1 MANLSIKKSLNPDSL
16 DITLSIVI
24 NLIIISSLF
33 IYGSLLKGKLNRE
46 GNKSTNPEISIVSS
60 NQVISKGDTIDSSEL
75 STEKG
80 KKIEVDNVKTSTTI
94 ATARNEV
101 RSEVKNEVRRE
112 VVGGKAEIDANT
124 KNISNGS
131 MNMPS
136 GLVDKGSYYL
146 AENANVS
153 GINYQILSQV
163 NPDTTILSQ
172 RNYSEKLVIK
182 AKMLVSENG
191 KVESVSIISGA
202 NPYGIHAEVIKALKQ
217 WKFSKLSYNGKPLKI
232 YFTKTFIL

>member
-1 MANLSIKKSLNPDSL
+1 MTNLSIKKSLNPDSL
-16 DITLSIVI
+16 DVTLSIVI

-33 IYGSLLKGKLNRE
+33 IYGSLLKGKLNIE
-46 GNKSTNPEISIVSS
+46 ENKSINPEISIVSS
-60 NQVISKGDTIDSSEL
+60 NQVVSKNDIINSSEL
-75 STEKG
+75 SMEKG
-80 KKIEVDNVKTSTTI
+80 KQVEVDNVKTATTM
-94 ATARNEV
+94 ATTRNEAK
-101 RSEVKNEVRRE
+101 SA
-112 VVGGKAEIDANT
+112 GIAGKVEIDANT

-131 MNMPS
+131 VNMPS

-182 AKMLVSENG
+182 AKILVSESG

>member
-1 MANLSIKKSLNPDSL
+1 MIIVNLSIKKSLNPDSL

-33 IYGSLLKGKLNRE
+33 IYGSLLKGKLNIE
-46 GNKSTNPEISIVSS
+46 ENKSINPEISIVSS
-60 NQVISKGDTIDSSEL
+60 NQVVSKNDIINSSEL
-75 STEKG
+75 SMEKG
-80 KKIEVDNVKTSTTI
+80 KQVEVDNVKTATTM
-94 ATARNEV
+94 ATTRNEAK
-101 RSEVKNEVRRE
+101 SA
-112 VVGGKAEIDANT
+112 GIAGKVEIDANT

-131 MNMPS
+131 VNMPS

-163 NPDTTILSQ
+163 NPDTTVLSQ

-182 AKMLVSENG
+182 AKILVSESG

>member
-1 MANLSIKKSLNPDSL
+1 MTNLSIKKSLNPDSL

-33 IYGSLLKGKLNRE
+33 IYGSLLKGKLNIE
-46 GNKSTNPEISIVSS
+46 ENKSINPEISIVSS
-60 NQVISKGDTIDSSEL
+60 NQVVSKNDIINSSEL
-75 STEKG
+75 SMEKG
-80 KKIEVDNVKTSTTI
+80 KQVEVDNVKTATTM
-94 ATARNEV
+94 ATTRNEAK
-101 RSEVKNEVRRE
+101 SA
-112 VVGGKAEIDANT
+112 GIAGKVEIDANT

-131 MNMPS
+131 VNMPS

-163 NPDTTILSQ
+163 NPDTTVLSQ

-182 AKMLVSENG
+182 AKILVSENG

>member
-1 MANLSIKKSLNPDSL
+1 MTNLSIKKSLNPDSL
-16 DITLSIVI
+16 DVTLSIVI

-33 IYGSLLKGKLNRE
+33 IYGSLLKGKLNIE
-46 GNKSTNPEISIVSS
+46 ENKNTNPEISIVSS
-60 NQVISKGDTIDSSEL
+60 NQVVSKNDIINSSEL
-75 STEKG
+75 SMGKG
-80 KKIEVDNVKTSTTI
+80 KKIEVDNVKTATTM
-94 ATARNEV
+94 ATTRNEAK
-101 RSEVKNEVRRE
+101 SA
-112 VVGGKAEIDANT
+112 GIAGKVEIDANT

-131 MNMPS
+131 VNMPS

-163 NPDTTILSQ
+163 NPDTTVLSQ

-182 AKMLVSENG
+182 AKILVSENG

>member
-1 MANLSIKKSLNPDSL
+1 MIIVNLSIKKSLNPDSL

-33 IYGSLLKGKLNRE
+33 IYGSLLKGKLNIE
-46 GNKSTNPEISIVSS
+46 ENKNTNPEISIVSS
-60 NQVISKGDTIDSSEL
+60 NQVVSKNDIINSSEL
-75 STEKG
+75 SMEKG
-80 KKIEVDNVKTSTTI
+80 KQVEVDNVKTATTM
-94 ATARNEV
+94 ATTRNEAK
-101 RSEVKNEVRRE
+101 SA
-112 VVGGKAEIDANT
+112 GIAGKVEIDANT

-131 MNMPS
+131 VNMPS

-182 AKMLVSENG
+182 AKILVSESG

>member
-1 MANLSIKKSLNPDSL
+1 M
-16 DITLSIVI
+16 
-24 NLIIISSLF
+24 
-33 IYGSLLKGKLNRE
+33 
-46 GNKSTNPEISIVSS
+46 
-60 NQVISKGDTIDSSEL
+60 

-94 ATARNEV
+94 ATTRNEA

-112 VVGGKAEIDANT
+112 VVGGKAEIDTNT

-182 AKMLVSENG
+182 AKILVSESG

>member
-1 MANLSIKKSLNPDSL
+1 MTNLSIKKSLNPDSL

-24 NLIIISSLF
+24 NLIIILSLF
-33 IYGSLLKGKLNRE
+33 IYGSLLKGKLNIE
-46 GNKSTNPEISIVSS
+46 ENKNTNPEISIVSS
-60 NQVISKGDTIDSSEL
+60 NQVVSKDNIINSSEL
-75 STEKG
+75 SMEKG
-80 KKIEVDNVKTSTTI
+80 KQVEVDNVKTVTTM
-94 ATARNEV
+94 ATTRNEV
-101 RSEVKNEVRRE
+101 KSEAKSA
-112 VVGGKAEIDANT
+112 GIAGKVEIDANT
-124 KNISNGS
+124 KDISNGS
-131 MNMPS
+131 VNMPS

-146 AENANVS
+146 AENANVP

-163 NPDTTILSQ
+163 NPDTTVLSQ

-182 AKMLVSENG
+182 AKILVSENG

>member
-1 MANLSIKKSLNPDSL
+1 MTNLSIKKSLNPDSL
-16 DITLSIVI
+16 DVTLSIVI

-33 IYGSLLKGKLNRE
+33 IYGSLLKGKLNIE
-46 GNKSTNPEISIVSS
+46 ENKNTNPEISIVSS
-60 NQVISKGDTIDSSEL
+60 NQVVSKNDIINSSEL
-75 STEKG
+75 SMGKG
-80 KKIEVDNVKTSTTI
+80 KKIEVDNVKTATTM
-94 ATARNEV
+94 ATTRNEV
-101 RSEVKNEVRRE
+101 RNEVKSEAKSA
-112 VVGGKAEIDANT
+112 GIAGKVEIDANT

-163 NPDTTILSQ
+163 NPDTTILRQ

-182 AKMLVSENG
+182 AKILVSESG

>member
-1 MANLSIKKSLNPDSL
+1 MTNLSIKKSLNPDSL
-16 DITLSIVI
+16 DVTLSIVI

-33 IYGSLLKGKLNRE
+33 IYGSLLKGKLNIE
-46 GNKSTNPEISIVSS
+46 ENKNTNPEISIVSS
-60 NQVISKGDTIDSSEL
+60 NQVVSKNDIINSSEL
-75 STEKG
+75 SMGKG
-80 KKIEVDNVKTSTTI
+80 KKIEVDNVKTATTM
-94 ATARNEV
+94 ATTRNEV
-101 RSEVKNEVRRE
+101 KSEAKSA
-112 VVGGKAEIDANT
+112 GIAGKVEIDANT

-131 MNMPS
+131 VNMPS

-182 AKMLVSENG
+182 AKILVSESG

>member
-24 NLIIISSLF
+24 NFIIISSLF
-33 IYGSLLKGKLNRE
+33 IYGSLLKGKLNIE

-94 ATARNEV
+94 ATTRNEA

-112 VVGGKAEIDANT
+112 VVGGKAEIDTNT

-182 AKMLVSENG
+182 AKILVSESG

>member
-1 MANLSIKKSLNPDSL
+1 MIIVNLSIKKSLNPDSL

-33 IYGSLLKGKLNRE
+33 IYGSLLKGKLNIE
-46 GNKSTNPEISIVSS
+46 ENKSINPEISIVSS
-60 NQVISKGDTIDSSEL
+60 NQVVSKNDIINSSEL
-75 STEKG
+75 SMEKG
-80 KKIEVDNVKTSTTI
+80 KQVEVDNVKTATTM
-94 ATARNEV
+94 ATTRNEAK
-101 RSEVKNEVRRE
+101 SA
-112 VVGGKAEIDANT
+112 GIAGKVEIDANT

-131 MNMPS
+131 VNMPS

-163 NPDTTILSQ
+163 NPDTTVLSQ

-182 AKMLVSENG
+182 AKILVSENG
-191 KVESVSIISGA
+191 NVESVSIISGA

>member
-33 IYGSLLKGKLNRE
+33 IYGNLLKGKLNRE

-112 VVGGKAEIDANT
+112 VVGGKAEIDTNT

-182 AKMLVSENG
+182 AKILVSESG

>member
-1 MANLSIKKSLNPDSL
+1 MIIVNLSIKKSLNPDSL

-24 NLIIISSLF
+24 NLIIILSLF
-33 IYGSLLKGKLNRE
+33 IYGSLLKGKLNIE
-46 GNKSTNPEISIVSS
+46 ENKSINPEISIVSS
-60 NQVISKGDTIDSSEL
+60 NQVVSKNDIINSSEL
-75 STEKG
+75 SMEKG
-80 KKIEVDNVKTSTTI
+80 KQVEVDNVKTATTM
-94 ATARNEV
+94 ATTRNEAK
-101 RSEVKNEVRRE
+101 SA
-112 VVGGKAEIDANT
+112 GIAGKVEIDANT

-131 MNMPS
+131 VNMPS

-146 AENANVS
+146 AENANVP
-153 GINYQILSQV
+153 GINYQILSQI
-163 NPDTTILSQ
+163 NPDTTVLSQ

-182 AKMLVSENG
+182 AKILVSENG

>member
-1 MANLSIKKSLNPDSL
+1 M
-16 DITLSIVI
+16 
-24 NLIIISSLF
+24 
-33 IYGSLLKGKLNRE
+33 KGKLNIE

-94 ATARNEV
+94 ATTRNEA

-112 VVGGKAEIDANT
+112 VVGGKAEIDTNT

>member
-1 MANLSIKKSLNPDSL
+1 MIIVNLSIKKSLNPDSL

-33 IYGSLLKGKLNRE
+33 IYGSLLKGKLNIE
-46 GNKSTNPEISIVSS
+46 ENKSINPEISIVSS
-60 NQVISKGDTIDSSEL
+60 NQVVSKDNIINSSEL
-75 STEKG
+75 SMEKG
-80 KKIEVDNVKTSTTI
+80 KQVEVDNVKTVTTM
-94 ATARNEV
+94 ATTRNEV
-101 RSEVKNEVRRE
+101 KSEAKSA
-112 VVGGKAEIDANT
+112 GIAGKVEIDANT

-131 MNMPS
+131 VNMPS

-163 NPDTTILSQ
+163 NPDTTVLSQ

-182 AKMLVSENG
+182 AKILVSESG

>member
-1 MANLSIKKSLNPDSL
+1 MIIVNLSIKKSLNPDSL

-33 IYGSLLKGKLNRE
+33 IYGSLLKGKLNIE
-46 GNKSTNPEISIVSS
+46 ENKSINPEISIVSS
-60 NQVISKGDTIDSSEL
+60 NQVVSKNDIINSSEL
-75 STEKG
+75 SMGKG
-80 KKIEVDNVKTSTTI
+80 KKIEVDNVKTATTM
-94 ATARNEV
+94 ATTRNEAK
-101 RSEVKNEVRRE
+101 SA
-112 VVGGKAEIDANT
+112 GIAGKVEIDANT

-131 MNMPS
+131 VNMPS

-182 AKMLVSENG
+182 AKILVSESG

>member
-1 MANLSIKKSLNPDSL
+1 MTNLSIKKSLNPDSL
-16 DITLSIVI
+16 DVTLSIVI

-33 IYGSLLKGKLNRE
+33 IYGSLLKGKLNIE
-46 GNKSTNPEISIVSS
+46 ENKNTNPEISIVSS
-60 NQVISKGDTIDSSEL
+60 NQVVSKDNIINSSEL
-75 STEKG
+75 SMEKG
-80 KKIEVDNVKTSTTI
+80 KQVEVDNVKTVTTM
-94 ATARNEV
+94 ATTRNEV
-101 RSEVKNEVRRE
+101 KSEAKSA
-112 VVGGKAEIDANT
+112 GIAGKVEIDANT

-182 AKMLVSENG
+182 AKILVSESG

>member
-1 MANLSIKKSLNPDSL
+1 MINLSIKKSLNPDSL

-33 IYGSLLKGKLNRE
+33 IYGSLLKGKLNIE
-46 GNKSTNPEISIVSS
+46 ENKSINPEISIVSS
-60 NQVISKGDTIDSSEL
+60 NQVVSKNDIINSSEL
-75 STEKG
+75 SMEKG
-80 KKIEVDNVKTSTTI
+80 KQVEVDNVKTATTM
-94 ATARNEV
+94 ATTRNEAK
-101 RSEVKNEVRRE
+101 SA
-112 VVGGKAEIDANT
+112 GIAGKVEIDANT

-131 MNMPS
+131 VNMPS

-182 AKMLVSENG
+182 AKILVSESG

>member
-1 MANLSIKKSLNPDSL
+1 MTNLSIKKSLNPDSL
-16 DITLSIVI
+16 DVTLSIVI

-33 IYGSLLKGKLNRE
+33 IYGSLLKGKLNIE
-46 GNKSTNPEISIVSS
+46 ENKNTNPEISIVSS
-60 NQVISKGDTIDSSEL
+60 NQVVSKNDIINSSEL
-75 STEKG
+75 SMGKG
-80 KKIEVDNVKTSTTI
+80 KKIEVDNVKTATTM
-94 ATARNEV
+94 ATTRNEAK
-101 RSEVKNEVRRE
+101 SA
-112 VVGGKAEIDANT
+112 GIAGKVEIDANT

-182 AKMLVSENG
+182 AKILVSESG

>member
-33 IYGSLLKGKLNRE
+33 IYGSLLKGKLNIE

>member
-1 MANLSIKKSLNPDSL
+1 MIIVNLSIKKSLNPDSL

-33 IYGSLLKGKLNRE
+33 IYGSLLKGKLNIE
-46 GNKSTNPEISIVSS
+46 ENKSINPEISIVSS
-60 NQVISKGDTIDSSEL
+60 NQVVSKNDIINSSEL
-75 STEKG
+75 SMEKG
-80 KKIEVDNVKTSTTI
+80 KQVEVDNVKTATTM
-94 ATARNEV
+94 ATTRNEAK
-101 RSEVKNEVRRE
+101 SA
-112 VVGGKAEIDANT
+112 GIAGKVEIDANT

-131 MNMPS
+131 VNMPS

-163 NPDTTILSQ
+163 NPDTTVLSQ

-182 AKMLVSENG
+182 AKILVSENG

>member
-1 MANLSIKKSLNPDSL
+1 
-16 DITLSIVI
+16 
-24 NLIIISSLF
+24 
-33 IYGSLLKGKLNRE
+33 
-46 GNKSTNPEISIVSS
+46 
-60 NQVISKGDTIDSSEL
+60 
-75 STEKG
+75 
-80 KKIEVDNVKTSTTI
+80 
-94 ATARNEV
+94 
-101 RSEVKNEVRRE
+101 
-112 VVGGKAEIDANT
+112 
-124 KNISNGS
+124 

-182 AKMLVSENG
+182 AKILVSESG

>member
-1 MANLSIKKSLNPDSL
+1 MIIVNLSIKKSLNPDSL

-33 IYGSLLKGKLNRE
+33 IYGSLLKGKLNIE
-46 GNKSTNPEISIVSS
+46 ENKSINPEISIVSS
-60 NQVISKGDTIDSSEL
+60 NQVVSKNDIINSSEL
-75 STEKG
+75 SMEKG
-80 KKIEVDNVKTSTTI
+80 KQVEVDNVKTATTM
-94 ATARNEV
+94 ATTRNEAK
-101 RSEVKNEVRRE
+101 SA
-112 VVGGKAEIDANT
+112 GIAGKVEIDANT

-131 MNMPS
+131 VNMPS

-182 AKMLVSENG
+182 AKILVSENG

>member
-1 MANLSIKKSLNPDSL
+1 MTNLSIKKSLNPDSL

-24 NLIIISSLF
+24 NLIIILSLF
-33 IYGSLLKGKLNRE
+33 IYGSLLKGKLNIE
-46 GNKSTNPEISIVSS
+46 ENKNTNPEISIVSS
-60 NQVISKGDTIDSSEL
+60 NQVVSKDNIINSSEL
-75 STEKG
+75 SMEKG
-80 KKIEVDNVKTSTTI
+80 KQVEVDNVKTVTTM
-94 ATARNEV
+94 ATTRNEV
-101 RSEVKNEVRRE
+101 KSEAKSA
-112 VVGGKAEIDANT
+112 GIAGKVEIDANT

-131 MNMPS
+131 VNMPS

-146 AENANVS
+146 AENANVP

-163 NPDTTILSQ
+163 NPDTTVLSQ

-182 AKMLVSENG
+182 AKILVSESG

>member
-24 NLIIISSLF
+24 NFIIISSLF
-33 IYGSLLKGKLNRE
+33 IYGSLLKGKLNIE

-94 ATARNEV
+94 ATTRNEA

>member
-1 MANLSIKKSLNPDSL
+1 MVNLSIKKSLNPDSL

>member
-1 MANLSIKKSLNPDSL
+1 MTNLSIKKSLNPDSL
-16 DITLSIVI
+16 DVTLSIVI

-33 IYGSLLKGKLNRE
+33 IYGSLLKGKLNIE
-46 GNKSTNPEISIVSS
+46 ENKNTNPEISIVSS
-60 NQVISKGDTIDSSEL
+60 NQVVSKNDIINSSEL
-75 STEKG
+75 SMEKG
-80 KKIEVDNVKTSTTI
+80 KQVEVDNVKTVTTM
-94 ATARNEV
+94 ATTRNEV
-101 RSEVKNEVRRE
+101 KSEAKSA
-112 VVGGKAEIDANT
+112 GIAGKVEIDANT

-182 AKMLVSENG
+182 AKILVSESG

>member
-33 IYGSLLKGKLNRE
+33 IYGSLLKGKLNIE

-94 ATARNEV
+94 ATTRNEA

>member
-1 MANLSIKKSLNPDSL
+1 MIIVNLSIKKSLNPDSL

-33 IYGSLLKGKLNRE
+33 IYGSLLKGKLNIE
-46 GNKSTNPEISIVSS
+46 ENKSINPEISIVSS
-60 NQVISKGDTIDSSEL
+60 NQVVSMNDIINSSEL
-75 STEKG
+75 SMEKG
-80 KKIEVDNVKTSTTI
+80 KQVEVDNVKTATTM
-94 ATARNEV
+94 ATTRNEAK
-101 RSEVKNEVRRE
+101 SA
-112 VVGGKAEIDANT
+112 GIAGKVEIDANT

-131 MNMPS
+131 VNMPS

-163 NPDTTILSQ
+163 NPDTTVLSQ

-182 AKMLVSENG
+182 AKILVSENG

>member
-1 MANLSIKKSLNPDSL
+1 MTNLSIKKSLNPDSL

-24 NLIIISSLF
+24 NLIIILSLF
-33 IYGSLLKGKLNRE
+33 IYGSLLKGKLNIE
-46 GNKSTNPEISIVSS
+46 ENKNTNPEISIVSS
-60 NQVISKGDTIDSSEL
+60 NQVVSKDNIINSSEL
-75 STEKG
+75 SMEKG
-80 KKIEVDNVKTSTTI
+80 KQVEVDNVKTATTM
-94 ATARNEV
+94 ATTRNEV
-101 RSEVKNEVRRE
+101 KSEAKSA
-112 VVGGKAEIDANT
+112 GIAGKVEIDANT

-131 MNMPS
+131 VNMPS

-163 NPDTTILSQ
+163 NPDTTVLSQ

-182 AKMLVSENG
+182 AKILVSENG

>member
-1 MANLSIKKSLNPDSL
+1 MTNLSIKKSLNPDSL
-16 DITLSIVI
+16 DVTLSIVI

-33 IYGSLLKGKLNRE
+33 IYGSILKGKLNIE
-46 GNKSTNPEISIVSS
+46 ENKNTNPEISIVSS
-60 NQVISKGDTIDSSEL
+60 NQVVSKNDIINSSEL
-75 STEKG
+75 SMGKG
-80 KKIEVDNVKTSTTI
+80 KKIEVDNVKTATTM
-94 ATARNEV
+94 ATTRNEAK
-101 RSEVKNEVRRE
+101 SA
-112 VVGGKAEIDANT
+112 GIAGKVEIDANT

-182 AKMLVSENG
+182 AKILVSESG

>member
-1 MANLSIKKSLNPDSL
+1 MIIVNLSIKKSLNPDSL

-33 IYGSLLKGKLNRE
+33 IYGSLLKGKLNIE
-46 GNKSTNPEISIVSS
+46 ENKSINPEISIVSS
-60 NQVISKGDTIDSSEL
+60 NQVVSKNDIINSSEL
-75 STEKG
+75 SMEKG
-80 KKIEVDNVKTSTTI
+80 KQVEVDNVKTATTM
-94 ATARNEV
+94 ATTRNEAK
-101 RSEVKNEVRRE
+101 SA
-112 VVGGKAEIDANT
+112 GIAGKVEIDANT

-131 MNMPS
+131 VNMPS

-153 GINYQILSQV
+153 GINYQILSQI
-163 NPDTTILSQ
+163 NPDTTVLSQ

-182 AKMLVSENG
+182 AKILVSENG

>member
-1 MANLSIKKSLNPDSL
+1 MTNLSIKKSLNPDSL

-33 IYGSLLKGKLNRE
+33 IYGSLLKGKLNIE
-46 GNKSTNPEISIVSS
+46 ENKNTNPEISIVSS
-60 NQVISKGDTIDSSEL
+60 NQVVSKDNIINSSEL
-75 STEKG
+75 SMEKG
-80 KKIEVDNVKTSTTI
+80 KQVEVDNVKTVTTM
-94 ATARNEV
+94 ATTRNEV
-101 RSEVKNEVRRE
+101 KSEAKSA
-112 VVGGKAEIDANT
+112 GIAGKVEIDANT

-131 MNMPS
+131 VNMPS

-146 AENANVS
+146 AENANVP
-153 GINYQILSQV
+153 GINYQILSQI
-163 NPDTTILSQ
+163 NPDTTVLSQ

-182 AKMLVSENG
+182 AKILVSENG

>member
-1 MANLSIKKSLNPDSL
+1 MTNLSIKKSLNPDSL
-16 DITLSIVI
+16 DVTLSIVI

-33 IYGSLLKGKLNRE
+33 IYGSLLKGKLNIE
-46 GNKSTNPEISIVSS
+46 ENKNTNPEISIVSS
-60 NQVISKGDTIDSSEL
+60 NQVVSKNDIINSSEL
-75 STEKG
+75 SMEKG
-80 KKIEVDNVKTSTTI
+80 KQVEVDNVKTATTM
-94 ATARNEV
+94 ATTRNEAK
-101 RSEVKNEVRRE
+101 SA
-112 VVGGKAEIDANT
+112 GIAGKVEIDTNT

-182 AKMLVSENG
+182 AKILVSESG

>member
-1 MANLSIKKSLNPDSL
+1 MIIVNLSIKKSLNPDSL

-24 NLIIISSLF
+24 NLIIILSLF
-33 IYGSLLKGKLNRE
+33 IYGSLLKGKLNIE
-46 GNKSTNPEISIVSS
+46 ENKSINPEISIVSS
-60 NQVISKGDTIDSSEL
+60 NQVVSKNDIINSSEL
-75 STEKG
+75 SMEKG
-80 KKIEVDNVKTSTTI
+80 KQVEVDNVKTATTM
-94 ATARNEV
+94 ATTRNEAK
-101 RSEVKNEVRRE
+101 SA
-112 VVGGKAEIDANT
+112 GIAGKVEIDANT

-131 MNMPS
+131 VNMPS

-163 NPDTTILSQ
+163 NPDTTVLSQ

-182 AKMLVSENG
+182 AKILVSENG

>member
-1 MANLSIKKSLNPDSL
+1 M
-16 DITLSIVI
+16 I

-33 IYGSLLKGKLNRE
+33 IYGSPLKGKLNIE
-46 GNKSTNPEISIVSS
+46 ENKNTNPEISIVSS
-60 NQVISKGDTIDSSEL
+60 NQVVSKNDIINSREL
-75 STEKG
+75 SMEKG
-80 KKIEVDNVKTSTTI
+80 KQVEVDNVKTATTM
-94 ATARNEV
+94 ATTRNEAK
-101 RSEVKNEVRRE
+101 SA
-112 VVGGKAEIDANT
+112 GIAGKVEIDANT

-131 MNMPS
+131 VNMPS

-146 AENANVS
+146 AENANVP

-182 AKMLVSENG
+182 AKILVSESG

-217 WKFSKLSYNGKPLKI
+217 WKFSKLSYNCKQLI
-232 YFTKTFIL
+232 LFFTLTFIL

>member
-1 MANLSIKKSLNPDSL
+1 MIIVNLSIKKSLNPDSL

-33 IYGSLLKGKLNRE
+33 IYGSLLKGKLNIE
-46 GNKSTNPEISIVSS
+46 ENKSINPEISIVSS
-60 NQVISKGDTIDSSEL
+60 NQVVSKNDIINSSEL
-75 STEKG
+75 SMGKG
-80 KKIEVDNVKTSTTI
+80 KKVEVDNVKTATTM
-94 ATARNEV
+94 ATTRNEAK
-101 RSEVKNEVRRE
+101 SA
-112 VVGGKAEIDANT
+112 GIAGKVEIDANT

-131 MNMPS
+131 VNMPS

-163 NPDTTILSQ
+163 NPDTTVLSQ

-182 AKMLVSENG
+182 AKILVSENG